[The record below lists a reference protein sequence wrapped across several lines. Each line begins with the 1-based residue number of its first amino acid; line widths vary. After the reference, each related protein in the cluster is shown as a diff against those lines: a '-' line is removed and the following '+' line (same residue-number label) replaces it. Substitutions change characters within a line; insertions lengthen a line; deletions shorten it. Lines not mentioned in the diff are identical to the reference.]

1 MKIFLYILLFFLNF
15 KYTLALESKIIY
27 KIENEIITNIDIKN
41 EYKYLLALNNELQK
55 LDNEKKF
62 NISKNSIIMEK
73 IKKVEILKNFKD
85 LNINTNYLNRVIES
99 IYLKIGLNSLTE
111 FKIYLKE
118 YNIKIEEIE
127 EKLTI
132 DALWNEIIIEKY
144 SSKID
149 INAERLKAEI
159 DNNNQL
165 TSRNYLLSEIVFEIK
180 NKMELDEKYNLVK
193 KNIEEIGFENTSS
206 TFSVAESRKNGGN
219 IGWVNEQ
226 SLNQTIKKN
235 LLLLNKGDISK
246 PFFIPSGVLILKIND
261 IKNEV
266 KKRDLELELKDAIN
280 YQKNKQLNQYSKIYF
295 DKIKKNIEFNE

>member
-15 KYTLALESKIIY
+15 KCILALESKIIY

-55 LDNEKKF
+55 LDKEKKF

-73 IKKVEILKNFKD
+73 VKKVEILKNFKD
-85 LNINTNYLNRVIES
+85 LNINTKYLNKVIES

-118 YNIKIEEIE
+118 YNLKIEEIE

-144 SSKID
+144 SSKIN
-149 INAERLKAEI
+149 INTERLKAEI
-159 DNNNQL
+159 GNNNQL

-193 KNIEEIGFENTSS
+193 KNIKEIGFENTSS

-235 LLLLNKGDISK
+235 LSLLNKGDISK

-261 IKNEV
+261 IKDEV
-266 KKRDLELELKDAIN
+266 KKRDPELELKNAIN

>member
-85 LNINTNYLNRVIES
+85 LNINTNYLNKVIES

-149 INAERLKAEI
+149 INTERLKAEI
-159 DNNNQL
+159 GNNNQL

>member
-261 IKNEV
+261 IKDEV
-266 KKRDLELELKDAIN
+266 KKRDPELELKNAIN

>member
-159 DNNNQL
+159 GNNNQL